1 MKKHIYCQHSSE
13 TEVPFFDVDAMHIVW
28 HGNYV
33 KYLETARCAFLS
45 SIGYDYNEM
54 GRQGYSWPIVQM
66 NLKYIRPARFGQK
79 IRVDMDIVEI
89 DSCLRIDYTIYDA
102 ETNENLTRASTP
114 QAAVSLSDGLFIS
127 FCLIKRDIGA
137 TVRVRYRLRFWRV
150 RGRRVG

>member
-1 MKKHIYCQHSSE
+1 MKKHIYCQHSFE

-89 DSCLRIDYTIYDA
+89 ESCLRIDYTIYDA
-102 ETNENLTRASTP
+102 ETNEKLTRASTT
-114 QAAVSLSDGLFIS
+114 QAAVLLSDGLMQFQTPDRW
-127 FCLIKRDIGA
+127 LEAVKRHPTFKA
-137 TVRVRYRLRFWRV
+137 V
-150 RGRRVG
+150 

>member
-1 MKKHIYCQHSSE
+1 MKKHIYCQHSFE

-54 GRQGYSWPIVQM
+54 ARQGYSWPIVQM

-89 DSCLRIDYTIYDA
+89 ESCLRIDYTIYDV
-102 ETNENLTRASTP
+102 ETNEKLTRASTT
-114 QAAVSLSDGLFIS
+114 QAAVSLSDGLMQFQTPDS
-127 FCLIKRDIGA
+127 WLEAVKRHPTFKA
-137 TVRVRYRLRFWRV
+137 V
-150 RGRRVG
+150 